1 MQYGKEH
8 APSFASIEEVQE
20 RFAAQGYIA
29 DRMLAT
35 TVFLSVSLGKP
46 VFLEGEPG
54 VGKTELAKVLARA
67 FGSELIR
74 LQCYEGLDSSA
85 ALYEWNYTRQL
96 LELRLQDARGM
107 EREQIGRNIFSE
119 DFLLQ
124 RPLLRALRSGAER
137 PPVLLIDEVDRADE
151 EFEAFL
157 LEILSDFQ
165 ITIPEIGTLRA
176 QHVPYVVLTS
186 NRTREVHDALKRR
199 CLYYWIDYP
208 SFDKEVD
215 ILRARLPEVEL
226 RLAGQVCRFMEL
238 LRQQDFYKRPGIAET
253 IDWARALLALG
264 IAELDPAIAD
274 ATLGCILKYKADIE
288 KLRQLGLDGLVE
300 MSLMPGHDPGAVPS
314 ERGLPGAARS

>member
-1 MQYGKEH
+1 MAKRE
-8 APSFASIEEVQE
+8 AAAASRYFHSIDEIQS
-20 RFAAQGYIA
+20 RFAERGYVA

-35 TVFLSVSLGKP
+35 TLFLATSLGKP

-54 VGKTELAKVLARA
+54 VGKTEIAKVMAEVLDA
-67 FGSELIR
+67 ELIR

-96 LELRLQDARGM
+96 LELRLQEARGV
-107 EREQIGRNIFSE
+107 EREQIGRNLFAE
-119 DFLLQ
+119 EFLLQ
-124 RPLLRALRSGAER
+124 RPLLKAIRGGAR
-137 PPVLLIDEVDRADE
+137 PPVLLIDEVDRSDE

-157 LEILSDFQ
+157 LEVLSDFQ

-176 QHVPYVVLTS
+176 QHPPLVVLTS

-208 SFDKEVD
+208 SFEKEVK
-215 ILRARLPEVEL
+215 ILRARLPQVEL

-238 LRQQDFYKRPGIAET
+238 LRQQDFYKKPGIAET

-264 IAELDPAIAD
+264 LSELDTEATN
-274 ATLGCILKYKADIE
+274 ATLGCILKYKGDIE
-288 KLRQLGLDGLVE
+288 KLRQLGLDGIVT
-300 MSLMPGHDPGAVPS
+300 MALMPGHDPS
-314 ERGLPGAARS
+314 AAPAAFG

>member
-1 MQYGKEH
+1 LADTVMNRP
-8 APSFASIEEVQE
+8 AFASIEDVQG
-20 RFAAQGYIA
+20 RLAAQGYVA

-35 TVFLSVSLGKP
+35 TLFLSVQLAKP
-46 VFLEGEPG
+46 LYLEGEPG
-54 VGKTELAKVLARA
+54 VGKTDLAKTLAQV
-67 FGSELIR
+67 FDCELIR
-74 LQCYEGLDSSA
+74 LQCYEGLDASS

-96 LELRLQDARGM
+96 LELRLQEARGV
-107 EREQIGRNIFSE
+107 EREKIGRNIFSE

-124 RPLLRALRSGAER
+124 RPLLKALRSGASR

-176 QHVPYVVLTS
+176 EHVPLVILTS

-208 SFDKEVD
+208 DLDKEVQ
-215 ILRARLPEVEL
+215 ILRARLPDVEL

-238 LRQQDFYKRPGIAET
+238 LRERDFYKRPGIAET
-253 IDWARALLALG
+253 IDWARALLALNVS
-264 IAELDPAIAD
+264 ELENEVVD
-274 ATLGCILKYKADIE
+274 ATLSTILKYKADIDM
-288 KLRQLGLDGLVE
+288 LRQMGIGNLVE
-300 MSLMPGHDPGAVPS
+300 MALMPGHDPS
-314 ERGLPGAARS
+314 AAYQPKN

>member
-1 MQYGKEH
+1 MQHGKEH
-8 APSFASIEEVQE
+8 DPSFASIEEVQD

-67 FGSELIR
+67 FGTELIR

-96 LELRLQDARGM
+96 LELRLQEARGM

-137 PPVLLIDEVDRADE
+137 APVLLIDEVDRADE

-176 QHVPYVVLTS
+176 QHVPHVVLTS

-238 LRQQDFYKRPGIAET
+238 LRQHDFYKRPGIAET

-288 KLRQLGLDGLVE
+288 KLRQLGLEGLVE
-300 MSLMPGHDPGAVPS
+300 MSLMPGHDPG
-314 ERGLPGAARS
+314 GAFGP

>member
-1 MQYGKEH
+1 MRQQGE
-8 APSFASIEEVQE
+8 APRPFGSIEEVQQ
-20 RFAAQGYIA
+20 RFAEQGYIA

-35 TVFLSVSLGKP
+35 TIYLSAALGKP

-54 VGKTELAKVLARA
+54 VGKTEIAKVMAGALGA
-67 FGSELIR
+67 ELIR

-96 LELRLQDARGM
+96 LELRLQEARGV

-119 DFLLQ
+119 EFLLQ
-124 RPLLRALRSGAER
+124 RPLLKALRSGAAR
-137 PPVLLIDEVDRADE
+137 APVLLIDEVDRADE

-157 LEILSDFQ
+157 LEVLSDFQ
-165 ITIPEIGTLRA
+165 ITVPEIGTLRA
-176 QHVPYVVLTS
+176 HHVPFVILTS

-199 CLYYWIDYP
+199 CLYHWIDYP
-208 SFDKEVD
+208 SFDKEVK
-215 ILRARLPEVEL
+215 ILRTRLPEVEL

-238 LRQQDFYKRPGIAET
+238 LRQQEFYKRPGIAET

-264 IAELDPAIAD
+264 IAELDTATTD
-274 ATLGCILKYKADIE
+274 ATLGCILKYKGDIE

-300 MSLMPGHDPGAVPS
+300 SALMPGHDP
-314 ERGLPGAARS
+314 AAAPAAFG